1 MKRIV
6 IIEDEQVLRE
16 NIKEILTLK
25 GFTAYAAASG
35 DEGLD
40 LVRTV
45 LPDLVLCD
53 IKMPRY
59 DGFWVLEQI
68 RKSNELNKIPFIF
81 VTAKVENRDIRDGMG
96 LGADDYI
103 TKPFSSD
110 ELIRAINARLE
121 RIGMLSSDS
130 KEESFTYNEK
140 DHEQV
145 KQTLTQ
151 LTRSEIRIL
160 KMIAAGL
167 SSSEI
172 AERLFNSVKTVEN
185 HRSNIISKLA
195 LKGHLSLVKYC
206 MAMKP
211 YLEEELK

>member
-59 DGFWVLEQI
+59 DGFLVL
-68 RKSNELNKIPFIF
+68 
-81 VTAKVENRDIRDGMG
+81 
-96 LGADDYI
+96 
-103 TKPFSSD
+103 
-110 ELIRAINARLE
+110 
-121 RIGMLSSDS
+121 
-130 KEESFTYNEK
+130 
-140 DHEQV
+140 
-145 KQTLTQ
+145 
-151 LTRSEIRIL
+151 
-160 KMIAAGL
+160 
-167 SSSEI
+167 
-172 AERLFNSVKTVEN
+172 
-185 HRSNIISKLA
+185 
-195 LKGHLSLVKYC
+195 
-206 MAMKP
+206 
-211 YLEEELK
+211 

>member
-68 RKSNELNKIPFIF
+68 RKNNELNKIPFIF

-121 RIGMLSSDS
+121 RISMLSSDT